1 MRVFVPGATGF
12 TGSAVEAELIDA
24 GYHAVGLSL
33 SDAGADALIHA
44 HGLYGSKPVSFSGR

>member
-12 TGSAVEAELIDA
+12 TGSVVEAELIDA

-44 HGLYGSKPVSFSGR
+44 HGLYGSKPVSFSGQ